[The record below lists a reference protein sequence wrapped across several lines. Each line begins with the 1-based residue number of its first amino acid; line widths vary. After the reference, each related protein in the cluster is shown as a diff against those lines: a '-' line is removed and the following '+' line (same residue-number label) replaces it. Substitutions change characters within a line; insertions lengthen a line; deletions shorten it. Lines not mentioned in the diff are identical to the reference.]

1 MAPISP
7 SPKNHPALMRPSL
20 PLLFIVLGLVAA
32 ASRVFAA
39 GTAASRERVNFDA
52 GWRFALG
59 HTSDRGRDF
68 DPAANA
74 FSYFA
79 KAGFASGAADPK
91 FDDSAWRLLGLP
103 HDWAVQLPFSE
114 KGSGSHGFKAIG
126 RHHPENSA
134 GWYRKKFHVPA
145 SDLGRRISLEFDGV
159 FRDSVVWVNGHYLG
173 HEPSG
178 YSGFARNIT
187 EILNYGG
194 DNVVVVRVDASV
206 EEGWFYEGAGIYRH
220 VWLTKTAP
228 LHVAR
233 WGTYVTSEVTAD
245 HTRADITARATITN
259 EGVTVAAFQ
268 LEQTILGPDGGSLV
282 SRSLAGLTV
291 AAGDSAEFTLTL
303 PVAHPRLWSLETPVL
318 HRLVTVVR
326 GEDGA
331 EIDRY
336 ETPFGIRTIRWD
348 PNEGFFLNG
357 RHVVLRGTNNHQ
369 DHAGVGVAVPD
380 ALWDFRIRKL
390 KELGSNAYRCSH
402 HPPAPELLAAC
413 DRLGMLVI
421 DENRLVGTTDY
432 HYDHLRRMVL
442 RDRNHPSII
451 LWSVGNEEWAV
462 EGADQGARI
471 TAAMQAF
478 VQRLDPTRPV
488 TIAISGG
495 WGRGNSVPVEAAGVN
510 YIDNLR
516 GSGFSTDEWHAKH
529 PGQLMLGT
537 EECAFTQTRGI
548 YADDRGACHLR
559 AYDWD
564 PSTWGSSAEQGW
576 SHYAER
582 KFLAGMFV
590 WTGFDYRG
598 EPTPFGWPATGTQFG
613 ILDQCGFPKDVAY
626 YFRAWWR
633 DEPLLHVFPHWNWA
647 GKEGQAI
654 PVWVYSNCEEVE
666 LFLNGRSLGRQTM
679 KKNSHLEWS
688 VPYAPGTLRAQGYRD
703 GQPTLATQVETTGAP
718 AKLVLTPDRT
728 TLNADGADVA
738 VFTVS
743 TVDEQ
748 GRHMPTA
755 SNRVKF
761 SITGGRII
769 GVGNGDPASHEP
781 DQADQ
786 RSLFNGYAQVIVQAS
801 RTPGEI
807 RVTAESDG
815 LAAAETTLVSAP
827 TN

>member
-1 MAPISP
+1 
-7 SPKNHPALMRPSL
+7 MRHLL
-20 PLLFIVLGLVAA
+20 PLLVAVLGLAA
-32 ASRVFAA
+32 ASARTVAVE
-39 GTAASRERVNFDA
+39 TAAPRERLNFDA

-59 HTSDRGRDF
+59 HAADRGRDF

-91 FDDSAWRLLGLP
+91 FDDSAWRQLDLP
-103 HDWAVQLPFSE
+103 HDWAVELPFSE

-126 RHHPENSA
+126 RQHPENSI
-134 GWYRKKFHVPA
+134 GWYRKKFHIPA
-145 SDLGRRISLEFDGV
+145 TDLGRRISLEFDGV

-173 HEPSG
+173 PEPSG
-178 YSGFARNIT
+178 YSSFARNLT

-245 HTRADITARATITN
+245 HAQADITARATISN
-259 EGVTVAAFQ
+259 EGGVAAAFQ

-282 SRSLAGLTV
+282 TRSLTGLTV
-291 AAGDSAEFTLTL
+291 AAGASAEFALTL
-303 PVAHPRLWSLETPVL
+303 PVAQPRLWSLETPVL

-326 GEDGA
+326 GLDGT

-357 RHVVLRGTNNHQ
+357 RHVVLKGTNNHQ

-402 HPPAPELLAAC
+402 HPPARELLEAC

-432 HYDHLRRMVL
+432 HYDHLRRTVL
-442 RDRNHPSII
+442 RDRNHPSVI

-462 EGADQGARI
+462 EGADPGVRI

-478 VQRLDPTRPV
+478 VKRLDPTRPV

-516 GSGFSTDEWHAKH
+516 GSGFTTDEWHAQH

-548 YADDRGACHLR
+548 YSDDRAACHLH

-576 SHYAER
+576 SHYADR

-633 DEPLLHVFPHWNWA
+633 DEPLLHVFPHWNWT

-654 PVWVYSNCEEVE
+654 PVWVYSNCDEVE

-688 VPYAPGTLRAQGYRD
+688 VPYAPGTLLAQGYRA
-703 GQPTLATQVETTGAP
+703 GKPTLTTQVETTGAP
-718 AKLVLTPDRT
+718 AKLVFTPDRT
-728 TLNADGADVA
+728 TLKADGADVV
-738 VFTVS
+738 VFSVS
-743 TVDEQ
+743 TVDAQ
-748 GRHMPTA
+748 GRHVPAA
-755 SNRVKF
+755 SNLVKF
-761 SITGGRII
+761 SIAGGRII

-781 DQADQ
+781 DQASR

-801 RTPGEI
+801 RTTGEI
-807 RVTAESDG
+807 CVTAESDG
-815 LAAAETTLVSAP
+815 LAAAEAILVSTPA
-827 TN
+827 N

>member
-1 MAPISP
+1 MHRFILLCAVWVLLAS
-7 SPKNHPALMRPSL
+7 PAL
-20 PLLFIVLGLVAA
+20 AA
-32 ASRVFAA
+32 PDSP
-39 GTAASRERVNFDA
+39 RERLNFDA

-59 HTSDRGRDF
+59 HAADRGRDF

-79 KAGFASGAADPK
+79 KAGFGSGAADPK
-91 FDDSAWRLLGLP
+91 FDDSAWRELDLP
-103 HDWAVQLPFSE
+103 HDWAVELPFSE

-126 RHHPENSA
+126 RHFPENSV
-134 GWYRKKFHVPA
+134 GWYRKKFHIPA

-159 FRDSVVWVNGHYLG
+159 FRDSIVWVNGHYLG
-173 HEPSG
+173 TEESG
-178 YSGFARNIT
+178 YSGFARNLS

-194 DNVVVVRVDASV
+194 DNVVVVRVDASL

-233 WGTYVTSEVTAD
+233 WGTFVTSDVRDDHSRAEV
-245 HTRADITARATITN
+245 TARATIANDGT
-259 EGVTVAAFQ
+259 EATTFS
-268 LEQTILGPDGGSLV
+268 LEQTIVHSSGVSIASHTFPSLRVPPGGQTEFS
-282 SRSLAGLTV
+282 V
-291 AAGDSAEFTLTL
+291 ALSV
-303 PVAHPRLWSLETPVL
+303 PQPQLWSLEAPTL
-318 HRLVTVVR
+318 HRLVTILR
-326 GEDGA
+326 ALDGS
-331 EIDRY
+331 IVDRH
-336 ETPFGIRTIRWD
+336 ETPFGMRTIRWD
-348 PNEGFFLNG
+348 PDEGFFLNG
-357 RHVVLRGTNNHQ
+357 QRVELKGTNNHQ

-380 ALWDFRIRKL
+380 ALWDFRLRRL

-402 HPPAPELLAAC
+402 HPPAPELLEAC

-421 DENRLVGTTDY
+421 DENRLTGTTDY

-478 VQRLDPTRPV
+478 VKRLDPTRPV

-495 WGRGNSVPVEAAGVN
+495 WGRGNSLPVEAAGVN

-516 GSGFSTDEWHAKH
+516 GSGFTTDEWHAQH

-548 YADDRGACHLR
+548 YLDDRAACHLR

-582 KFLAGMFV
+582 KFLAGIFV

-598 EPTPFGWPATGTQFG
+598 EPTPFGWPATGSQFG
-613 ILDQCGFPKDVAY
+613 ILDTCGFPKDAAF

-633 DEPLLHVFPHWNWA
+633 DEPLLHVFPHWNWP
-647 GKEGQAI
+647 GREGQEI
-654 PVWVYSNCEEVE
+654 PVWVHSNCDEVE

-679 KKNSHLEWS
+679 KRNSHLEWS
-688 VPYAPGTLRAQGYRD
+688 VPYAPGTLLAQGYRD
-703 GQPTLATQVETTGAP
+703 GKPTLTTRVETTGAP
-718 AKLVLTPDRT
+718 TKLVLTPDRT

-743 TVDEQ
+743 TVDAQ
-748 GRHMPTA
+748 GRHVPTA
-755 SNRVKF
+755 SLPVKF
-761 SITGGRII
+761 EATGGRII

-781 DQADQ
+781 DQAGQ
-786 RSLFNGYAQVIVQAS
+786 RRLFNGYAQVIVQAP
-801 RTPGEI
+801 RQPGEI
-807 RVTAESDG
+807 RLTAQVDG
-815 LAAAETTLVSAP
+815 LAAAETTLAAAP
-827 TN
+827 AK